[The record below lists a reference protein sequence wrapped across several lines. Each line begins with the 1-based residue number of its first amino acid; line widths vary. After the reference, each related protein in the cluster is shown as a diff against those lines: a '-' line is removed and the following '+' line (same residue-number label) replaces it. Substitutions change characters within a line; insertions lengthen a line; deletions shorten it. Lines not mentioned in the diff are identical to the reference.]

1 MALSKLFR
9 KIGTSSS
16 HKNRCKHA
24 QHSLATVGITE
35 DLASITVVHQG
46 IPVVIKREANPD
58 AKIPALF
65 AKTSRPCPPFCIQPM
80 QVADKVETIGELEL
94 LSYLKVANKKS
105 VLVIDS
111 RLANWVEKG
120 TIPGSV
126 NIPWTA
132 ITATEGM
139 ALKQVFKLFTSQFG
153 VKQIKTPSIEA
164 ATRLIALHKG
174 HTLFDFT
181 QAKTLVLFCNGPWCG
196 QTTESI
202 QALLALGYPP
212 EKIKYYRD
220 GMQGW
225 VSLGLTIIG
234 NTNNKV
240 CKTH

>member
-1 MALSKLFR
+1 MTLSKLLT
-9 KIGTSSS
+9 KIRTKSG
-16 HKNRCKHA
+16 HKNRYKRT
-24 QHSLATVGITE
+24 QYSPATVGITP
-35 DLASITVVHQG
+35 DLESITVVHQG
-46 IPVVIKREANPD
+46 IPVVIKRESDPD
-58 AKIPALF
+58 AQIPALF

-80 QVADKVETIGELEL
+80 QVADEVQTIGELEL

-111 RLANWVEKG
+111 RLANWAEKG

-139 ALKQVFKLFTSQFG
+139 ALKQVFKLFTRQFG
-153 VKQIKTPSIEA
+153 VAQIQTPTIEA
-164 ATRLIALHKG
+164 ATRLIASGKG
-174 HTLFDFT
+174 HALFDFK